1 MAVLETLAGLLPIIT
16 GGVSLAGQL
25 GKTIKDLTSSTTSSG
40 NTSSGMGQMGM
51 NASFGNT
58 ASSGSMTSNT
68 TTSESN
74 WQQGSISGIASILN
88 SALGTPTGNNAGA
101 AATWN
106 AGQATTANNLQTG
119 MWSLGNLMNLGSNLA
134 ANAMNAASQSS
145 AMRYNS
151 AEAQKQRDWTERMSN
166 TSYQRGVADLKAAG
180 LNPVLAAYNG
190 YGANTGGGAEA
201 SLGAQSYNHTQANSI
216 PAAKMAEMQ
225 TMYDYGN
232 NTSQFLQQAQ
242 AAINAA
248 RQMGGHNE
256 ETAFRQITRDIVSSS
271 AKDVS
276 ALAKTE
282 QSATS
287 GNTSTTGHGTEK
299 NYALSGKGQLEY
311 QSKKK

>member
-1 MAVLETLAGLLPIIT
+1 M
-16 GGVSLAGQL
+16 GQQ
-25 GKTIKDLTSSTTSSG
+25 GINTSFGNTSSSGTVSSNTTSSG
-40 NTSSGMGQMGM
+40 
-51 NASFGNT
+51 
-58 ASSGSMTSNT
+58 
-68 TTSESN
+68 SN

-88 SALGTPTGNNAGA
+88 SALGTPTGNNAGQ

-145 AMRYNS
+145 ARRYNS

-166 TSYQRGVADLKAAG
+166 TSYQRGVTDLKAAG
-180 LNPVLAAYNG
+180 LNPILAAYNG
-190 YGANTGGGAEA
+190 YGASTGGGAEA
-201 SLGAQSYNHTQANSI
+201 SLGAQTYSHTQANSI

-232 NTSQFLQQAQ
+232 NTAQFLQQAQ
-242 AAINAA
+242 AAINSAK
-248 RQMGGHNE
+248 QTGGYKDE
-256 ETAFRQITRDIVSSS
+256 QAMRQITTDIVSSS
-271 AKDVS
+271 AKDVNEMS
-276 ALAKTE
+276 RTE
-282 QSATS
+282 AS
-287 GNTSTTGHGTEK
+287 NTTGYSKTGSTENEK